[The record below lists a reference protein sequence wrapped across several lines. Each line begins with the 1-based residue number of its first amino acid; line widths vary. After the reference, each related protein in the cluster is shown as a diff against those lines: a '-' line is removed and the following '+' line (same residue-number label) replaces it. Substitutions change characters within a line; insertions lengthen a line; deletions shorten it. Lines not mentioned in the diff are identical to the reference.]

1 MADMTLTKKE
11 ENLYTGV
18 IKKYDMNRLS
28 VRIIY
33 YMVFAVCLMI
43 MIVCVFPFLWT
54 ILSSFKTIKEFASE
68 PNIIPHQFQ
77 FSGFIKTWTSLKF
90 VKYYMNSAISVLGSI
105 VCAIIFNGMFGYV
118 LSKVRPFGSKVFE
131 MLVMWGLLIPATT
144 SIVPLFMN
152 LSKLGLTGTF
162 IPLWLSMGANA
173 FYVVLFKN
181 FFDSLPASYIEAATI
196 DGAGNVTIF
205 FKIVVPLSKSII
217 MVVGLYAITAA
228 WSDFL
233 LPFLLLQNTAFET
246 VMVKLFSLMRGA
258 KINDVEMLRAIVF
271 AIIPPVILFIIF
283 QKQITQVTIQ
293 SGIKG

>member
-1 MADMTLTKKE
+1 MENKKE
-11 ENLYTGV
+11 SYTGV
-18 IKKYDMNRLS
+18 IRDFDMRHMS
-28 VRIIY
+28 VKIIY
-33 YMVFAVCLMI
+33 YMVFAVCAAIL
-43 MIVCVFPFLWT
+43 IVCIFPFVWT

-77 FSGFIKTWTSLKF
+77 ISGFVKTWTSLKF

-105 VCAIIFNGMFGYV
+105 VCAILFNGLFGYV
-118 LSKVRPFGSKVFE
+118 MAKVKPYGSKFFE
-131 MLVMWGLLIPATT
+131 MLVMWGLLIPSTT

-152 LSKLGLTGTF
+152 LSKIGLTGTF
-162 IPLWLSMGANA
+162 IPLWLAMGANA

-181 FFDSLPASYIEAATI
+181 FFDSIPASYIEAATI
-196 DGAGNVTIF
+196 DGAGNIQIF
-205 FKIVVPLSKSII
+205 FKIVVPLSKSIT

-233 LPFLLLQNTAFET
+233 LPFLLLQNTQFET

>member
-1 MADMTLTKKE
+1 MEKKKD
-11 ENLYTGV
+11 LYTGV
-18 IKKYDMNRLS
+18 IRDFDMRHID

-33 YMVFAVCLMI
+33 YLIFVVCVAIL
-43 MIVCVFPFLWT
+43 IVCIFPFFWT
-54 ILSSFKTIKEFASE
+54 LLSSFKTIKEFASE
-68 PNIIPHQFQ
+68 PNIIPHEFQ

-90 VKYYMNSAISVLGSI
+90 IKYYFNSAISVLGSI

-118 LSKVRPFGSKVFE
+118 LAKVKPFGSKFFE
-131 MLVMWGLLIPATT
+131 ILVMWGLLIPATT

-181 FFDSLPASYIEAATI
+181 FFDSIPASYVEAATI
-196 DGAGNVTIF
+196 DGAGNIPIF
-205 FKIVVPLSKSII
+205 FKIIVPLSKSII

-233 LPFLLLQNTAFET
+233 LPFLLLQNTPFET

-258 KINDVEMLRAIVF
+258 KINDVEMLRAVVF
-271 AIIPPVILFIIF
+271 AIIPPIILFIIF

>member
-1 MADMTLTKKE
+1 MENKKE
-11 ENLYTGV
+11 SYTGV
-18 IKKYDMNRLS
+18 IRDFDMRHMS
-28 VRIIY
+28 VKIIY
-33 YMVFAVCLMI
+33 YMVFTVCAAIL
-43 MIVCVFPFLWT
+43 IVCIFPFVWT

-77 FSGFIKTWTSLKF
+77 ISGFVKTWTSLKF

-105 VCAIIFNGMFGYV
+105 VCAILFNGLFGYV
-118 LSKVRPFGSKVFE
+118 MAKVKPYGSKFFE
-131 MLVMWGLLIPATT
+131 MLVMWGLLIPSTT

-152 LSKLGLTGTF
+152 LSKIGLTGTF
-162 IPLWLSMGANA
+162 IPLWLAMGANA

-181 FFDSLPASYIEAATI
+181 FFDSIPASYIEAATI
-196 DGAGNVTIF
+196 DGAGNIQIF

-233 LPFLLLQNTAFET
+233 LPFLLLQNTQFET

>member
-1 MADMTLTKKE
+1 MANISLAKKE

-18 IKKYDMNRLS
+18 IKKYDMNHLS

-33 YMVFAVCLMI
+33 YMVFAVCLAI

-77 FSGFIKTWTSLKF
+77 VSAFFKTWTSLKF
-90 VKYYMNSAISVLGSI
+90 VKYYANSAISVAGSI

-118 LSKVRPFGSKVFE
+118 LSKVKPFGSKIFE

-196 DGAGNVTIF
+196 DGANNLTIF

>member
-1 MADMTLTKKE
+1 MENKKE
-11 ENLYTGV
+11 SYTGV
-18 IKKYDMNRLS
+18 IRDFDMRHMS
-28 VRIIY
+28 VKIIY
-33 YMVFAVCLMI
+33 YMVFAVCAAIL
-43 MIVCVFPFLWT
+43 IVCIFPFVWT
-54 ILSSFKTIKEFASE
+54 ILSSFKTIKEIASE
-68 PNIIPHQFQ
+68 PNIIPHHFQ
-77 FSGFIKTWTSLKF
+77 ISGFVKTWTSLKF

-105 VCAIIFNGMFGYV
+105 VCAILFNGLFGYV
-118 LSKVRPFGSKVFE
+118 MAKVKPYGSKFFE
-131 MLVMWGLLIPATT
+131 MLVMWGLLIPSTT

-152 LSKLGLTGTF
+152 LSKIGLTGTF
-162 IPLWLSMGANA
+162 IPLWLAMGANA

-181 FFDSLPASYIEAATI
+181 FFDSIPASYIEAATI
-196 DGAGNVTIF
+196 DGAGNIQIF

-233 LPFLLLQNTAFET
+233 LPFLLLQNTQFET

>member
-1 MADMTLTKKE
+1 MANNDDK
-11 ENLYTGV
+11 LYTGV
-18 IKKYDMNRLS
+18 IKKYDMNHLNVRLL
-28 VRIIY
+28 Y
-33 YMVFAVCLMI
+33 YMVFAVCLVI
-43 MIVCVFPFLWT
+43 MIFCVFPFLWT

-68 PNIIPHQFQ
+68 PNIIPHKFQ
-77 FSGFIKTWTSLKF
+77 IAGFFKTWASLKF
-90 VKYYMNSAISVLGSI
+90 MKYYANSAISVVGSI
-105 VCAIIFNGMFGYV
+105 FCAIIFNGLFGYV
-118 LSKVRPFGSKVFE
+118 LSKVKPFGSKVFE
-131 MLVMWGLLIPATT
+131 VLVMWGLLIPATT

-152 LSKLGLTGTF
+152 LTKIGLTGTF

-181 FFDSLPASYIEAATI
+181 FFDSLPSSYIEASRI
-196 DGAGNVTIF
+196 DGAGNITIF

-217 MVVGLYAITAA
+217 MVVGLYAVTAA

-233 LPFLLLQNTAFET
+233 LPFLLLQNTPFET

-271 AIIPPVILFIIF
+271 AIIPPIVLFIIF

>member
-1 MADMTLTKKE
+1 MEKK

-18 IKKYDMNRLS
+18 IREFDMRHMS

-33 YMVFAVCLMI
+33 YCVFAVCAAILV
-43 MIVCVFPFLWT
+43 VCVFPFFWT
-54 ILSSFKTIKEFASE
+54 VLSSFKTIKEFASE

-77 FSGFIKTWTSLKF
+77 FAGFLKTWSSLKF
-90 VKYYMNSAISVLGSI
+90 VKYYLNSAISVLGSI
-105 VCAIIFNGMFGYV
+105 VCAIIFNGIFGYV
-118 LSKVRPFGSKVFE
+118 MSKVKPYGSKFFE

-152 LSKLGLTGTF
+152 LSKLGLTGSF
-162 IPLWLSMGANA
+162 LPLWLSMGANA

-181 FFDSLPASYIEAATI
+181 FFDSIPASYIEAATI
-196 DGAGNVTIF
+196 DGAGNLTIF

-233 LPFLLLQNTAFET
+233 LPFLLLQNTQFET

-271 AIIPPVILFIIF
+271 AIIPPIILFIIF